1 MLRMMMIW
9 SYFLQPPTWVTWS
22 ESPAANLKSSSQGA
36 GPPYY
41 VAADENADHAAD
53 ENDHGAGVIIVM
65 IVIMKMI
72 MVSLKELDHPTPP
85 TP

>member
-1 MLRMMMIW
+1 MIW

-41 VAADENADHAAD
+41 VAADENDDHAHDYDHVAGD
-53 ENDHGAGVIIVM
+53 DHGDDHGHEDDDGESPAASSQGAG
-65 IVIMKMI
+65 
-72 MVSLKELDHPTPP
+72 PP
-85 TP
+85 YS